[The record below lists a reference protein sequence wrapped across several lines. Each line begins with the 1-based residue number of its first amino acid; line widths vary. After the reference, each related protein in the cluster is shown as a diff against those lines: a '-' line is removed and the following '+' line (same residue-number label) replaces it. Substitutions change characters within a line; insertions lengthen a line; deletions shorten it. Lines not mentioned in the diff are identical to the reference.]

1 MTLIFNFPL
10 TFLTTFLA
18 MDQSPCHSIRSKDQK
33 FKVFKGYFETDIL
46 NDLLLF
52 FMLNS
57 FIQETAFSLLPF
69 SIAKLLELANNIH
82 TPIHLTIFPQK
93 YKILDYAKAYK
104 PVPTHETRD

>member
-10 TFLTTFLA
+10 TFLNAFLA
-18 MDQSPCHSIRSKDQK
+18 MDQSPCHSTRSKDPK

-57 FIQETAFSLLPF
+57 FIQVTAFSLLPF

-82 TPIHLTIFPQK
+82 THIHLTLFLQK
-93 YKILDYAKAYK
+93 YKILDYAQAYK